1 MYDYEIIIY
10 NLYLSKAENI
20 FEGVAVN
27 GKALGGVIHQPFFGH
42 ELENTAELGRTIWGY
57 VGLGAFGNFQQI
69 KLADQPVKITVTRFL
84 FNQMTSRF
92 NFLPN
97 VDFLFKSRIR
107 SHRNQVVEDCLTA
120 VSPDEV
126 LRQGGAGNKVL
137 RVIEGNLR
145 N

>member
-1 MYDYEIIIY
+1 MLIETFLLYDYEIIIY

-69 KLADQPVKITVTRFL
+69 KLADQPVKITVTRF
-84 FNQMTSRF
+84 FVNQMTSRF

-97 VDFLFKSRIR
+97 VDFF
-107 SHRNQVVEDCLTA
+107 V
-120 VSPDEV
+120 
-126 LRQGGAGNKVL
+126 
-137 RVIEGNLR
+137 
-145 N
+145 